1 MNATLLVYL
10 TIICQIILSNGV
22 VPHENVNS
30 ETFPHDIDAAHFAA
44 VFSDGLHICID
55 YAITSNFTNDGHK
68 KARIDCC
75 VELQPKAG
83 NATEVLS

>member
-1 MNATLLVYL
+1 MRMLTLK
-10 TIICQIILSNGV
+10 
-22 VPHENVNS
+22 
-30 ETFPHDIDAAHFAA
+30 HFLMTLMRLISLLF
-44 VFSDGLHICID
+44 FSDGLHICID